1 MAGGGAIEPL
11 VFAQVTMP
19 EPDQIKT
26 ATVLVVED
34 EPEIQRFIARVL
46 APEGF
51 LVLTA
56 GDAAQAL
63 EICRQ
68 HPGRIDLLLSDVIIP
83 DMNGPELALRLQT
96 LRPEMRVLF
105 ISAYDD
111 GLLKQN
117 FGLHPAAAF
126 LAKPFGAERL
136 LQKVRSV
143 LGLPG

>member
-1 MAGGGAIEPL
+1 
-11 VFAQVTMP
+11 MP

-83 DMNGPELALRLQT
+83 DMNGPELAARLQA

-111 GLLKQN
+111 GLLKQS
-117 FGLHPAAAF
+117 FGLRPDAAF
-126 LAKPFGAERL
+126 LAKPFRAERL
-136 LQKVRSV
+136 LQKVRS
-143 LGLPG
+143 LLELPG

>member
-1 MAGGGAIEPL
+1 
-11 VFAQVTMP
+11 MP

-63 EICRQ
+63 EICRR

-111 GLLKQN
+111 GLLKQS
-117 FGLHPAAAF
+117 FGLHPTAAF
-126 LAKPFGAERL
+126 LAKPFGVERL

-143 LGLPG
+143 LELPG